1 MNVHNQEMIQDVEP
15 EARRWLITGRVQ
27 GVGFRPF
34 VFRLAQQFGLPGRVQ
49 NLAGQVSIEA
59 EGDPSVLDAFGAA
72 LFSDAPSLA
81 RPEIIRSEKIEF
93 RKLDHFEIIPSE
105 AVGTQV
111 HIPPDQSLCDDCRCE
126 LLTSQDRRYRYPF
139 INCTQ
144 CGPRYTLI
152 TRLPYDRANTTM
164 AYFVLCPACR
174 TEYEDP
180 LDRRFHAE
188 PVACPECGP
197 QISFTSPSG
206 QINGSGALSACID
219 ALRQGEVVAVKGI
232 GGYHL
237 LCDAG
242 NDAAISQLRVK
253 KNRLH
258 KPLALMFPWTGSDG
272 LEQLRNELEIDAG
285 SGAMLC
291 DPARPIVLLRRRD
304 DSTLS
309 KLIAPG
315 LDEIGAMLP
324 YSPLHYLLLDDLEK
338 PVVATSGNVSGEPVL
353 TDNSEAENRLGNVTQ
368 YFLHHDRP
376 IVRPADDPVIRI
388 IAGSPRLLRAG
399 RGIAP
404 FEFDVLNKFERPLLA
419 VGGHMKNTIAL
430 GWGRRVVMSPHIGD
444 LDTPRSLVVFEQV
457 IADFQRL
464 YGVQAEAIVCD
475 AHPGYASSRWAGR
488 QGLPLI
494 KVWHHHA
501 HASALAMEHSPQKTW
516 LTFTWDGV
524 GLGED
529 GTLWGG
535 EALHGHPGTWARV
548 ARMRPFR
555 LPGGERAG
563 REPWRSGMALCWESG
578 MDNGS
583 SNGDTKF
590 LKKAW
595 LKGLNSPVTT
605 SVGRLFDGAASLL
618 GLIDTASYE
627 GQSGMYLES
636 VAEGEVEPVDLPLE
650 QDDSGLFTADWRSL
664 VPPLLRKDVSVAKR
678 SMQFHLSLAQSIV
691 DQARRIC
698 EVAPFELVGLTGG
711 VFQNRVL
718 AELAVSKL
726 ADAGFDAYLPERVP
740 CNDGGIAVG
749 QLIEGGLA
757 DG

>member
-1 MNVHNQEMIQDVEP
+1 
-15 EARRWLITGRVQ
+15 
-27 GVGFRPF
+27 
-34 VFRLAQQFGLPGRVQ
+34 
-49 NLAGQVSIEA
+49 
-59 EGDPSVLDAFGAA
+59 
-72 LFSDAPSLA
+72 
-81 RPEIIRSEKIEF
+81 
-93 RKLDHFEIIPSE
+93 
-105 AVGTQV
+105 
-111 HIPPDQSLCDDCRCE
+111 
-126 LLTSQDRRYRYPF
+126 
-139 INCTQ
+139 
-144 CGPRYTLI
+144 
-152 TRLPYDRANTTM
+152 
-164 AYFVLCPACR
+164 
-174 TEYEDP
+174 
-180 LDRRFHAE
+180 
-188 PVACPECGP
+188 
-197 QISFTSPSG
+197 
-206 QINGSGALSACID
+206 
-219 ALRQGEVVAVKGI
+219 
-232 GGYHL
+232 
-237 LCDAG
+237 
-242 NDAAISQLRVK
+242 
-253 KNRLH
+253 
-258 KPLALMFPWTGSDG
+258 
-272 LEQLRNELEIDAG
+272 
-285 SGAMLC
+285 
-291 DPARPIVLLRRRD
+291 
-304 DSTLS
+304 
-309 KLIAPG
+309 
-315 LDEIGAMLP
+315 
-324 YSPLHYLLLDDLEK
+324 
-338 PVVATSGNVSGEPVL
+338 
-353 TDNSEAENRLGNVTQ
+353 
-368 YFLHHDRP
+368 
-376 IVRPADDPVIRI
+376 
-388 IAGSPRLLRAG
+388 
-399 RGIAP
+399 
-404 FEFDVLNKFERPLLA
+404 
-419 VGGHMKNTIAL
+419 MKNTIAL

-501 HASALAMEHSPQKTW
+501 HASALAMEHSPQKAW

-555 LPGGERAG
+555 LPGGELAG

-578 MDNGS
+578 MDNDS
-583 SNGDTKF
+583 SNGDIKL

-650 QDDSGLFTADWRSL
+650 QDDSGLFTADWRPL

-691 DQARRIC
+691 EQARRIR
-698 EVAPFELVGLTGG
+698 EVAPFDLVGLTGG

-726 ADAGFDAYLPERVP
+726 ADAGFDAYLPKRVP

>member
-1 MNVHNQEMIQDVEP
+1 
-15 EARRWLITGRVQ
+15 
-27 GVGFRPF
+27 
-34 VFRLAQQFGLPGRVQ
+34 
-49 NLAGQVSIEA
+49 
-59 EGDPSVLDAFGAA
+59 
-72 LFSDAPSLA
+72 
-81 RPEIIRSEKIEF
+81 
-93 RKLDHFEIIPSE
+93 
-105 AVGTQV
+105 
-111 HIPPDQSLCDDCRCE
+111 
-126 LLTSQDRRYRYPF
+126 
-139 INCTQ
+139 
-144 CGPRYTLI
+144 
-152 TRLPYDRANTTM
+152 M
-164 AYFVLCPACR
+164 ADFVLCPACR
-174 TEYEDP
+174 AEYDDP

-197 QISFTSPSG
+197 QVYFASPSG

-219 ALRQGEVVAVKGI
+219 ALRQGEVVAVKGV

-253 KNRLH
+253 KNRPH
-258 KPLALMFPWTGSDG
+258 KPLALMFPWIESDG
-272 LEQLRNELEIDAG
+272 LELLRQELEVDAD

-304 DSTLS
+304 GSTLS
-309 KLIAPG
+309 QLIAPG
-315 LDEIGAMLP
+315 MDEIGAMLP
-324 YSPLHYLLLDDLEK
+324 YSPLHYLLLDGLES

-353 TDNSEAENRLGNVTQ
+353 TENSEAEIRLENVTQ
-368 YFLHHDRP
+368 LFLHHDRP
-376 IVRPADDPVIRI
+376 IVRPADDSVMRI
-388 IAGSPRLLRAG
+388 IAGRPRLLRAG

-404 FEFDVLNKFERPLLA
+404 FEFNVPNKFERPLLA

-475 AHPGYASSRWAGR
+475 AHPRYASSRWADR

-494 KVWHHHA
+494 RVWHHHS
-501 HASALAMEHSPQKTW
+501 HASALAMEHCPEKAW

-578 MDNGS
+578 MDNDS
-583 SNGDTKF
+583 SNGDIKL

-595 LKGLNSPVTT
+595 LNGLNSPVTT

-636 VAEGEVEPVDLPLE
+636 AAEGEVEPVDLPLE
-650 QDDSGLFTADWRSL
+650 QDDSGLLTADWRPL
-664 VPPLLRKDVSVAKR
+664 VPLLLRKDVSVAKR

-691 DQARRIC
+691 DQARRIR
-698 EVAPFELVGLTGG
+698 EVAPFDLVGLTGG
-711 VFQNRVL
+711 VFQNQLL

-740 CNDGGIAVG
+740 CNDGGIAIG

>member
-1 MNVHNQEMIQDVEP
+1 MNVHNQELIHDIEP
-15 EARRWLITGRVQ
+15 EARRWLVTGRVQ

-34 VFRLAQQFGLPGRVQ
+34 VFRLAHRFGLSGRVQ
-49 NLAGQVSIEA
+49 NLAGQVLIEA
-59 EGDPSVLDAFGAA
+59 EGDPSVLDAFGEA
-72 LFSDAPSLA
+72 LFSDAPSLS
-81 RPEIIRSEKIEF
+81 RPEIIHTEKIEY
-93 RKLDHFEIIPSE
+93 RGVDHFEIIPSE
-105 AVGTQV
+105 ATGTLI
-111 HIPPDQSLCDDCRCE
+111 HIPPDQSMCDDCRRE
-126 LLTSQDRRYRYPF
+126 LQTTQDRRYRYPF

-164 AYFVLCPACR
+164 ADFVLCPACL

-188 PVACPECGP
+188 PVACPSCGP
-197 QISFTSPSG
+197 NLSFVSPIG
-206 QINGSGALSACID
+206 QMDGVVALSACID

-242 NDAAISQLRVK
+242 NDVAISRLRAK
-253 KNRLH
+253 KNRPH
-258 KPLALMFPWTGSDG
+258 KPLALMFPWSGSDG
-272 LEQLRNELEIDAG
+272 LEQLRQELEVNAR
-285 SGAMLC
+285 SGEMLC

-309 KLIAPG
+309 QLIAPG

-324 YSPLHYLLLDDLEK
+324 YSPLHYLLLDGLAR
-338 PVVATSGNVSGEPVL
+338 PVVATSGNLNGEPVL
-353 TDNSEAENRLGNVTQ
+353 TENLEAEKRLGKVTQ

-376 IVRPADDPVIRI
+376 IARPADDPVMRF
-388 IAGSPRLLRAG
+388 IAGRPRLLRAG
-399 RGIAP
+399 RGVAP
-404 FEFDVLNKFERPLLA
+404 FELDVPNRFDRPLLA

-430 GWGRRVVMSPHIGD
+430 GWDRRVVMSPHIGD
-444 LDTPRSLVVFEQV
+444 LDTPRSVVVFEQV

-464 YGVQAEAIVCD
+464 YGVKAEAIVCD
-475 AHPGYASSRWAGR
+475 AHPGYASSRWAAR
-488 QGLPLI
+488 QDLPLI
-494 KVWHHHA
+494 RVWHHHS
-501 HASALAMEHSPQKTW
+501 HASALAMEHCLEKVW

-535 EALHGHPGTWARV
+535 EALHGQPGTWERV

-555 LPGGERAG
+555 LPGGESAG
-563 REPWRSGMALCWESG
+563 RDPWRSGMALCWESG
-578 MDNGS
+578 MDNDS
-583 SNGDTKF
+583 SNGDIKL

-595 LKGLNSPVTT
+595 QQGLNSPVTT

-627 GQSGMYLES
+627 GQSGMVLES

-650 QDDSGLFTADWRSL
+650 QDDSGLFTADWRPL
-664 VPPLLRKDVSVAKR
+664 VPLLLRQDVSVANR

-691 DQARRIC
+691 DQARRIR
-698 EVAPFELVGLTGG
+698 EVAPFDLVGLTGG

-726 ADAGFDAYLPERVP
+726 ADAGFDAYLPKGVP

-749 QLIEGGLA
+749 QLIEGGIT

>member
-1 MNVHNQEMIQDVEP
+1 
-15 EARRWLITGRVQ
+15 
-27 GVGFRPF
+27 
-34 VFRLAQQFGLPGRVQ
+34 
-49 NLAGQVSIEA
+49 
-59 EGDPSVLDAFGAA
+59 
-72 LFSDAPSLA
+72 
-81 RPEIIRSEKIEF
+81 
-93 RKLDHFEIIPSE
+93 
-105 AVGTQV
+105 
-111 HIPPDQSLCDDCRCE
+111 
-126 LLTSQDRRYRYPF
+126 
-139 INCTQ
+139 
-144 CGPRYTLI
+144 
-152 TRLPYDRANTTM
+152 
-164 AYFVLCPACR
+164 
-174 TEYEDP
+174 
-180 LDRRFHAE
+180 
-188 PVACPECGP
+188 
-197 QISFTSPSG
+197 
-206 QINGSGALSACID
+206 
-219 ALRQGEVVAVKGI
+219 
-232 GGYHL
+232 
-237 LCDAG
+237 
-242 NDAAISQLRVK
+242 
-253 KNRLH
+253 
-258 KPLALMFPWTGSDG
+258 MFPWIGSDG
-272 LEQLRNELEIDAG
+272 LEQLRKELEVDAD

-304 DSTLS
+304 GSTLPQ
-309 KLIAPG
+309 LIAPG
-315 LDEIGAMLP
+315 LDEIGVMLP
-324 YSPLHYLLLDDLEK
+324 YSPLHYLLLDGLES

-353 TDNSEAENRLGNVTQ
+353 TENSEAEMRLGNVTQ
-368 YFLHHDRP
+368 LFLHHDRP
-376 IVRPADDPVIRI
+376 IVRPADDPVMRI
-388 IAGSPRLLRAG
+388 IAGRPRLLRAG

-404 FEFDVLNKFERPLLA
+404 FEFNVPNKFERPLLA

-475 AHPGYASSRWAGR
+475 AHPGYASSRWADR

-494 KVWHHHA
+494 RVWHHHS
-501 HASALAMEHSPQKTW
+501 HASALAMEHCPEKAW

-578 MDNGS
+578 MDNDS
-583 SNGDTKF
+583 SNGDIKL

-636 VAEGEVEPVDLPLE
+636 AAEGEIEPVDLPLE
-650 QDDSGLFTADWRSL
+650 QDDSGLFTADWRPL
-664 VPPLLRKDVSVAKR
+664 VPFLLRKDVSVAKR

-691 DQARRIC
+691 DQARRIR
-698 EVAPFELVGLTGG
+698 EVAPFDLVGLTGG
-711 VFQNRVL
+711 VFQNQLL

-740 CNDGGIAVG
+740 CNDGGIAIG

>member
-1 MNVHNQEMIQDVEP
+1 MNVHKQELIHDIEP
-15 EARRWLITGRVQ
+15 EARRWLVTGRVQ

-34 VFRLAQQFGLPGRVQ
+34 VFRLAHRFGLPGRVQ
-49 NLAGQVSIEA
+49 NLAGQVLIEA
-59 EGDPSVLDAFGAA
+59 EGDPSVLDAFGEA

-81 RPEIIRSEKIEF
+81 RPEIIHTEKIEY
-93 RKLDHFEIIPSE
+93 RGIDHFEIIPSE
-105 AVGTQV
+105 AVGTLV
-111 HIPPDQSLCDDCRCE
+111 HIPPDQSMCDDCRRE
-126 LLTSQDRRYRYPF
+126 LQTSQDRRYRYPF

-164 AYFVLCPACR
+164 ADFVLCPACR

-188 PVACPECGP
+188 PLACPSCGP
-197 QISFTSPSG
+197 NLSFVSPIG
-206 QINGSGALSACID
+206 QMDGVVALSACID

-237 LCDAG
+237 LCDAR
-242 NDAAISQLRVK
+242 NDVAISQMRVR
-253 KNRLH
+253 KNRPH
-258 KPLALMFPWTGSDG
+258 KPLALMFPWSGSDG
-272 LEQLRNELEIDAG
+272 LEQLRQELEVDAS
-285 SGAMLC
+285 SGEMLC

-309 KLIAPG
+309 QLIAPG

-324 YSPLHYLLLDDLEK
+324 YSPLHYLLLDGLAR
-338 PVVATSGNVSGEPVL
+338 PVVATSGNLSGEPVL
-353 TDNSEAENRLGNVTQ
+353 TENLEAEKRLGKVTQ

-376 IVRPADDPVIRI
+376 IARPADDPVMRF
-388 IAGSPRLLRAG
+388 IAGRPRLLRAG
-399 RGIAP
+399 RGVAP
-404 FEFDVLNKFERPLLA
+404 FELDVPNRFDRPLLA

-430 GWGRRVVMSPHIGD
+430 GWDRRVVMSPHIGD
-444 LDTPRSLVVFEQV
+444 LDTPRSVVVFEQV

-464 YGVQAEAIVCD
+464 YGVKAEVIVFD
-475 AHPGYASSRWAGR
+475 AHPGYASSRWAAR
-488 QGLPLI
+488 QDLPLI
-494 KVWHHHA
+494 RVWHHHS
-501 HASALAMEHSPQKTW
+501 HASALAMEYCPEKAW

-535 EALHGHPGTWARV
+535 EALHGQPGTWSRV

-555 LPGGERAG
+555 LPGGESAG

-578 MDNGS
+578 MDNDS
-583 SNGDTKF
+583 SNGDIEL

-595 LKGLNSPVTT
+595 QQGLNSPVTT

-636 VAEGEVEPVDLPLE
+636 VAEGEVEPLDLPLE
-650 QDDSGLFTADWRSL
+650 QDDSGLFTADWRPL
-664 VPPLLRKDVSVAKR
+664 VPLLLRQDVSVAKR

-691 DQARRIC
+691 DQARRIR
-698 EVAPFELVGLTGG
+698 EVAPFDLVGLTGG

-726 ADAGFDAYLPERVP
+726 ADAGFDVHLPKRVP

>member
-1 MNVHNQEMIQDVEP
+1 
-15 EARRWLITGRVQ
+15 
-27 GVGFRPF
+27 
-34 VFRLAQQFGLPGRVQ
+34 
-49 NLAGQVSIEA
+49 
-59 EGDPSVLDAFGAA
+59 
-72 LFSDAPSLA
+72 
-81 RPEIIRSEKIEF
+81 
-93 RKLDHFEIIPSE
+93 
-105 AVGTQV
+105 
-111 HIPPDQSLCDDCRCE
+111 
-126 LLTSQDRRYRYPF
+126 
-139 INCTQ
+139 
-144 CGPRYTLI
+144 
-152 TRLPYDRANTTM
+152 
-164 AYFVLCPACR
+164 
-174 TEYEDP
+174 
-180 LDRRFHAE
+180 
-188 PVACPECGP
+188 
-197 QISFTSPSG
+197 
-206 QINGSGALSACID
+206 
-219 ALRQGEVVAVKGI
+219 
-232 GGYHL
+232 
-237 LCDAG
+237 
-242 NDAAISQLRVK
+242 
-253 KNRLH
+253 
-258 KPLALMFPWTGSDG
+258 MFPWTGSDG
-272 LEQLRNELEIDAG
+272 LEQLRQELEVDAG

-291 DPARPIVLLRRRD
+291 DPERPIVLLRRRD

-315 LDEIGAMLP
+315 LDEIGVMLP
-324 YSPLHYLLLDDLEK
+324 YSPLHYLLLDGLES

-353 TDNSEAENRLGNVTQ
+353 TENSEAEKRLGNVTQ

-376 IVRPADDPVIRI
+376 IVRPADDPVMRI
-388 IAGSPRLLRAG
+388 IAGSLRLLRAG

-404 FEFDVLNKFERPLLA
+404 FEFNVPNKFERPLLA

-501 HASALAMEHSPQKTW
+501 HASALAMEHSPQKAW

-555 LPGGERAG
+555 LPGGELAG

-578 MDNGS
+578 MDNDS
-583 SNGDTKF
+583 SNGDIKL

-650 QDDSGLFTADWRSL
+650 QDDSGLFTADWRPL

-691 DQARRIC
+691 EQARRIR
-698 EVAPFELVGLTGG
+698 EVAPFDLVGLTGG

-726 ADAGFDAYLPERVP
+726 ADAGFDAYLPKRVP

>member
-59 EGDPSVLDAFGAA
+59 EGDPFVLDAFGAA
-72 LFSDAPSLA
+72 LFADAPSLA
-81 RPEIIRSEKIEF
+81 RPEMIRSEKIEY

-105 AVGTQV
+105 AVGAQV
-111 HIPPDQSLCDDCRCE
+111 HIPPDQSMCDDCRRE

-164 AYFVLCPACR
+164 ADFVLCPACR

>member
-1 MNVHNQEMIQDVEP
+1 M
-15 EARRWLITGRVQ
+15 
-27 GVGFRPF
+27 
-34 VFRLAQQFGLPGRVQ
+34 
-49 NLAGQVSIEA
+49 
-59 EGDPSVLDAFGAA
+59 
-72 LFSDAPSLA
+72 
-81 RPEIIRSEKIEF
+81 
-93 RKLDHFEIIPSE
+93 
-105 AVGTQV
+105 
-111 HIPPDQSLCDDCRCE
+111 
-126 LLTSQDRRYRYPF
+126 
-139 INCTQ
+139 
-144 CGPRYTLI
+144 
-152 TRLPYDRANTTM
+152 
-164 AYFVLCPACR
+164 
-174 TEYEDP
+174 
-180 LDRRFHAE
+180 
-188 PVACPECGP
+188 
-197 QISFTSPSG
+197 
-206 QINGSGALSACID
+206 
-219 ALRQGEVVAVKGI
+219 
-232 GGYHL
+232 
-237 LCDAG
+237 
-242 NDAAISQLRVK
+242 
-253 KNRLH
+253 
-258 KPLALMFPWTGSDG
+258 
-272 LEQLRNELEIDAG
+272 
-285 SGAMLC
+285 
-291 DPARPIVLLRRRD
+291 
-304 DSTLS
+304 
-309 KLIAPG
+309 
-315 LDEIGAMLP
+315 DEIGAMLP
-324 YSPLHYLLLDDLEK
+324 YSPLHYLLLDGLES

-353 TDNSEAENRLGNVTQ
+353 TENSEAEIRLENVTQ
-368 YFLHHDRP
+368 LFLHHDRP
-376 IVRPADDPVIRI
+376 IVRPADDSVMRI
-388 IAGSPRLLRAG
+388 IAGRPRLLRAG

-404 FEFDVLNKFERPLLA
+404 FEFNVPNKFERPLLA

-475 AHPGYASSRWAGR
+475 AHPRYASSRWADR

-494 KVWHHHA
+494 RVWHHHS
-501 HASALAMEHSPQKTW
+501 HASALAMEHCPEKAW

-578 MDNGS
+578 MDNDS
-583 SNGDTKF
+583 SNGDIKL

-636 VAEGEVEPVDLPLE
+636 AAEGEVEPVDLPLE
-650 QDDSGLFTADWRSL
+650 QDDSGLLTADWRPL
-664 VPPLLRKDVSVAKR
+664 VPLLLRKDVSVAKR

-691 DQARRIC
+691 DQARRIR
-698 EVAPFELVGLTGG
+698 EVAPFDLVGLTGG
-711 VFQNRVL
+711 VFQNQLL

-740 CNDGGIAVG
+740 CNDGGIAIG